1 MANQDE
7 EYRLIIAS
15 KNGDTDALTKLIQSH
30 SESVHS
36 VIYSILGHR
45 DIVEDLAQETFL
57 RMISAIESYEFKAP
71 FRAWLIRI
79 AVNLCRDY
87 MRRKKVR
94 RIVTG
99 FQKADEPDVE
109 RQFIDKSQNP
119 VQDLIVKERMEY
131 LQNALLKLP
140 SSLKIVFVLRDIQD
154 FSYDEIARTLNWR
167 LGTVKS
173 RLFRARKE
181 LARILSPYREDME

>member
-7 EYRLIIAS
+7 EYRLIVAS

-36 VIYSILGHR
+36 VIYSILGNQ
-45 DIVEDLAQETFL
+45 DIVQDLAQETFL

-87 MRRKKVR
+87 IRRKKVR
-94 RIVTG
+94 RIVTK
-99 FQKADEPDVE
+99 FQKTDLQKEE

-119 VQDLIVKERMEY
+119 VQDLIVKEGMEY
-131 LQNALLKLP
+131 LQKALLKLP
-140 SSLKIVFVLRDIQD
+140 SSLKIVFVLRDIRD

-173 RLFRARKE
+173 RLFRARNE
-181 LARILSPYREDME
+181 LAKVLRPYWEDKE